1 MSFKQLQYAEKRM
14 HRLWRDMVVAGER
27 GASPIELERLYDA
40 YLQALQSYLRYYEIY
55 RQQSGGIDIH
65 RCA

>member
-1 MSFKQLQYAEKRM
+1 MSLKQLQYAEQRM
-14 HRLWRDMVVAGER
+14 HRLWREMVVAGER

-40 YLQALQSYLRYYEIY
+40 YWQALQSYLRYYETY
-55 RQQSGGIDIH
+55 RLQTGGIDIH